1 VPSRRCFALDLVD
14 DAALIGEYCRM
25 HEQGSVWPR
34 VIDHIR
40 LQGIEAMQ
48 IWRRDDRLFM
58 IMETADDYPRPV
70 SNVDLQQANQEWEAL
85 MSSFQRRVE
94 GALPEEKWAA
104 MHCIFD
110 LGEHAGTRK

>member
-14 DAALIGEYCRM
+14 DAALIAEYCRM
-25 HEQGSVWPR
+25 HEPGSVWPR

-70 SNVDLQQANQEWEAL
+70 SSVELQQANQQWEAL
-85 MSSFQRRVE
+85 MASFQRRVE

-110 LGEHAGTRK
+110 WEHAGTRK

>member
-1 VPSRRCFALDLVD
+1 VPSRHCFALDLVD

-25 HEQGSVWPR
+25 HGPGSVWPL

-40 LQGIEAMQ
+40 LQGIVAMQ

-70 SNVDLQQANQEWEAL
+70 SNTELQQASEQWEAL
-85 MSSFQRRVE
+85 MASFQRPMDS
-94 GALPEEKWAA
+94 ALPEEKWAA

-110 LGEHAGTRK
+110 LGEHSGTRK